1 MTARWDT
8 PAALTALLDALE
20 SDLLGAPKEDVQAAL
35 RETGR
40 AKEGAVR
47 EIRSLLHDAEGDSDD
62 QYPLSLPSGDHD
74 DLGTQRH

>member
-20 SDLLGAPKEDVQAAL
+20 SDLLGAPKEDVKAAL

-47 EIRSLLHDAEGDSDD
+47 EIKSLLHDAEGDGDD
-62 QYPLSLPSGDHD
+62 QYPLSLPSDDHD
-74 DLGTQRH
+74 DFGTQRH